1 MDGFPFFNEN
11 ILQFTCILLHISVR
25 ESVKSSTNV
34 QDFST
39 GPSQI
44 HALNEDEG
52 EKKSEYWELAP
63 YRAKTAPGAVKNTYF

>member
-1 MDGFPFFNEN
+1 MDGFSV
-11 ILQFTCILLHISVR
+11 LQQKHLAIPMHVSAHHVR

-44 HALNEDEG
+44 HAFHEDER